1 MQSECRNLNHKPE
14 LIHKFSH
21 EPLQQIQNLGPNL
34 LRTSKNQV
42 KKSQLN
48 YTDKEKALKS
58 LRATASPANL
68 NSSSISSGH
77 HLSKTV
83 TLSNYVGLSSTAQ
96 ESRVIPSPL
105 GENWL
110 YMSHSRHMPS
120 NSCKNRSSISEST
133 PDWFKISE
141 TPSVKNHSI
150 ENSIGFDGTVTVLS
164 RISGW
169 MTVSPS
175 SRNRAKRLARH
186 FPFDKSK
193 KGPEMQ
199 NNSDLAP
206 TWMQSKYP
214 RNQPEKFKVSLP
226 HPCQRKERKRLIL
239 VEKEQEKKSV
249 FSFGDFRYNVMTKD
263 EMKEFEKGLSL
274 EVSHLIKWDEDLK
287 KQRYDKKVT
296 RKIGSLS

>member
-1 MQSECRNLNHKPE
+1 MKNLNHKIE
-14 LIHKFSH
+14 FIKKFSP
-21 EPLQQIQNLGPNL
+21 EPLQQIQNLRPNL

-48 YTDKEKALKS
+48 ISDPEKPLKS
-58 LRATASPANL
+58 LIAGAVPANF
-68 NSSSISSGH
+68 NSSWTSSNH
-77 HLSKTV
+77 QVSKTV
-83 TLSNYVGLSSTAQ
+83 PLSDYEGLSLTVQ
-96 ESRVIPSPL
+96 EPRVIPSPL
-105 GENWL
+105 DENWL
-110 YMSHSRHMPS
+110 YMSHSHHLATNPCR
-120 NSCKNRSSISEST
+120 NRSSISDST

-150 ENSIGFDGTVTVLS
+150 ENSIGFDGAVTVLS

-186 FPFDKSK
+186 FPFDKTK

-206 TWMQSKYP
+206 IWMQSKYP
-214 RNQPEKFKVSLP
+214 RNQPEQFKVSLP

-249 FSFGDFRYNVMTKD
+249 FSFGDFRHNVMTK
-263 EMKEFEKGLSL
+263 EEVKEFEKGLKL
-274 EVSHLIKWDEDLK
+274 EASNLIKWNEDLI
-287 KQRYDKKVT
+287 KQRYDKKLSG
-296 RKIGSLS
+296 KIGSLS